1 MRENRT
7 ENHEN
12 QPKCDPFCKIFA
24 ARRSGRERGSK
35 KPKKSTFQCE
45 IYEIA
50 LPIII
55 LANYAANAFFHAME
69 MQDPVRI
76 SCADVPVVE
85 KKMDKVRW
93 GLEQVS
99 WYPKMDG

>member
-1 MRENRT
+1 MRR
-7 ENHEN
+7 
-12 QPKCDPFCKIFA
+12 D
-24 ARRSGRERGSK
+24 REQK
-35 KPKKSTFQCE
+35 KHFSWRKN
-45 IYEIA
+45 YEIA
-50 LPIII
+50 IPIII

-93 GLEQVS
+93 GLE
-99 WYPKMDG
+99 

>member
-1 MRENRT
+1 MYA
-7 ENHEN
+7 H
-12 QPKCDPFCKIFA
+12 I
-24 ARRSGRERGSK
+24 
-35 KPKKSTFQCE
+35 TFQCE

-85 KKMDKVRW
+85 KNGQSSLR
-93 GLEQVS
+93 S
-99 WYPKMDG
+99 

>member
-1 MRENRT
+1 MKISPNAT
-7 ENHEN
+7 HFA
-12 QPKCDPFCKIFA
+12 KCSPCGVLGVSA
-24 ARRSGRERGSK
+24 AAK
-35 KPKKSTFQCE
+35 KPKKSTFPCE

-93 GLEQVS
+93 VLE
-99 WYPKMDG
+99 